1 MTKHISSNT
10 SSVCHKLSPSML
22 LVAQVFYRT
31 LFPFLPQNLVG
42 CQILYCS
49 VSIFAPSLSLSPST
63 CHTVYSCAGSV
74 KARTLTAERERHT
87 HIVRAREVE
96 QKACECPGSM
106 VECWTLALAI
116 NLSLSYILSGT
127 NGSWQWQPVTDD

>member
-1 MTKHISSNT
+1 
-10 SSVCHKLSPSML
+10 ML

-31 LFPFLPQNLVG
+31 LFPFLSQNLVG
-42 CQILYCS
+42 CEILYCS

-74 KARTLTAERERHT
+74 KARTLTAERERETHT

-127 NGSWQWQPVTDD
+127 EGSWQWQPVTDD

>member
-1 MTKHISSNT
+1 
-10 SSVCHKLSPSML
+10 ML

-31 LFPFLPQNLVG
+31 LFPFLSQNLVG
-42 CQILYCS
+42 CEILYCS

-74 KARTLTAERERHT
+74 KARTLTAERHTHT

-127 NGSWQWQPVTDD
+127 DGSWQWQPVTDD